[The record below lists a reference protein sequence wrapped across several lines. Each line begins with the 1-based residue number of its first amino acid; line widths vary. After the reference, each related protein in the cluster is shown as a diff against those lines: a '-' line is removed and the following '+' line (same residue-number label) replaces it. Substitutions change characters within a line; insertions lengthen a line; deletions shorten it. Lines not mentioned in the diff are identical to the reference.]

1 MNFKTFFIQK
11 IILGFFVSFTLISLA
26 MLVIGFI
33 YEPDRQFGY
42 EIFLSP
48 LVFALVATLPSLLNY
63 SSKELSLKETLVRKI
78 IHLLLLEI
86 LIIGVL
92 YISNIITS
100 VDLLLSLGLTIAII
114 DVSVQIILYINDQR
128 TAMMMNTQIKK
139 YQLNH
144 SSMDDKTN

>member
-1 MNFKTFFIQK
+1 MNFKTFLIQK

-42 EIFLSP
+42 EIFVSP
-48 LVFALVATLPSLLNY
+48 LVFALVATLPSLLIY
-63 SSKELSLKETLVRKI
+63 SSKELSLKATLVRKV
-78 IHLLLLEI
+78 IHLLLLEV

-92 YISNIITS
+92 YISHLITS
-100 VDLLLSLGLTIAII
+100 FNLLISLGLTIAII
-114 DVSVQIILYINDQR
+114 DVSVQVILYINDQR

-144 SSMDDKTN
+144 THRDDSAF

>member
-11 IILGFFVSFTLISLA
+11 IILGFFISFTLISLA

-63 SSKELSLKETLVRKI
+63 SPKELSLKATLVRKV

-100 VDLLLSLGLTIAII
+100 VDLLLSLGFTIAII
-114 DVSVQIILYINDQR
+114 DISVQIILYINDQR
-128 TAMMMNTQIKK
+128 TAMMMNTQVKN

-144 SSMDDKTN
+144 SSNSES